1 MASGQDPRTHCIP
14 ALEPIV
20 EDVFLFRSRYDSSTL
35 TGRTKCI
42 RIIYRTNTTDMKEL
56 ETTREVIL
64 AMLLR
69 LLEYEEVIRLVTV
82 ILEDSKYCTDDTE
95 KWLRWSGQVSVVFLN
110 LLRQDKIRIE
120 TFESF
125 VCLRKFVFALNPNV
139 FRPVD
144 EVIVM
149 LFQSPPLMVS

>member
-1 MASGQDPRTHCIP
+1 
-14 ALEPIV
+14 
-20 EDVFLFRSRYDSSTL
+20 
-35 TGRTKCI
+35 
-42 RIIYRTNTTDMKEL
+42 MKEL

-95 KWLRWSGQVSVVFLN
+95 KWLRWSGQVSMVFLN

-139 FRPVD
+139 FRPID

-149 LFQSPPLMVS
+149 LFQSPPLIVS